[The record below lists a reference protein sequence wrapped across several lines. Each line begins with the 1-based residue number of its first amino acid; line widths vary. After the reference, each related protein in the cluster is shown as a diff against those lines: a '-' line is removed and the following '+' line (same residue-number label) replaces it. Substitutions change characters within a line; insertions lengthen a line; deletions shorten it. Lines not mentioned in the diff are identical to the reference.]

1 MEQQRRLLREMKGRE
16 KERQLELDSSA
27 AATRVAW

>member
-16 KERQLELDSSA
+16 REQQLELDSSA